1 MLILLAKD
9 VRMKT
14 KPLFTFFIATS
25 LLSTFFSFSATA
37 QSTPVEKAGDTVTN
51 KKIVA
56 APYGEEN
63 IFEKVE
69 VEASVNVQMWRK
81 HLEVNLL
88 PYIERA
94 ASSKMK
100 AGSYTVNVRFLVER
114 DGSISDVKALND
126 PGYGLAKGC
135 EKVVRTGPKW
145 SPGELNGKKVR
156 SYHTQPITFSIQDAK

>member
-1 MLILLAKD
+1 MAAG
-9 VRMKT
+9 V
-14 KPLFTFFIATS
+14 AS
-25 LLSTFFSFSATA
+25 SSATA
-37 QSTPVEKAGDTVTN
+37 QSSSEKRVGDTIPN
-51 KKIVA
+51 KLIVG
-56 APYGEEN
+56 APDGEEK

-69 VEASVNVQMWRK
+69 VEASVNAQMWRK

-94 ASSKMK
+94 ANSKMK
-100 AGSYTVNVRFLVER
+100 AGNYTVNVRFLVER

-135 EKVVRTGPKW
+135 EKVVRTGPRW

-156 SYHTQPITFSIQDAK
+156 SYHTQPIIFSIQEVK